1 MVVTTEGK
9 PSSAHP
15 VPPRPVLPRPDL
27 WQHALPRVLGL
38 ALVLIGLPFA
48 DGLVWS
54 ATTWVLVVL
63 MSGAWALWS
72 AAGFRTG
79 SPVSE
84 ALAVPV
90 LGVAMISG
98 NVLIT
103 LEPKAMLATA
113 IVGMAAVSSGVFLS
127 TLVSAAVLAAGILA
141 LAIGGIVAGLPGQA
155 WASVAAWIAALLACQ
170 LAGATRRNIGTQHA
184 QAEELLLQTR
194 RVHEEEQRAAALAER
209 TRVAREIH
217 DVLAQSLGALA
228 VQLDVTDSL
237 LTADSPRTEE
247 AVERVRNARRIAVDG
262 LTETR
267 RAIAALRADTPPL
280 PEALT
285 ALVHDHRTASGA
297 PATFTPVGTPRAL
310 EPDVGLALLRV
321 AQESLANAAKHARGQ
336 ELTATLDYEEDQ
348 VRLTVLSGPVSS
360 EPTGSEPAGSGPV
373 SSEPAGSGPVSSG
386 PASAEPADSASGEAG
401 PRPRVAGMDGGYG
414 LAGMRERLLLVG
426 GDLAVGPTPEGWR
439 VQAEV
444 PA

>member
-1 MVVTTEGK
+1 MVITTEGK

-15 VPPRPVLPRPDL
+15 VPPRPMLPRADL
-27 WQHALPRVLGL
+27 WQHALPRMLGL
-38 ALVLIGLPFA
+38 ALVLVGLPFS

-63 MSGAWALWS
+63 MSGAWALWC
-72 AAGFRTG
+72 AAGFRAG
-79 SPVSE
+79 SPVPE
-84 ALAVPV
+84 ALAVPI

-98 NVLIT
+98 NLLVT
-103 LEPKAMLATA
+103 LEPEAMLATA

-127 TLVSAAVLAAGILA
+127 TLVSAAVLAAGVLA
-141 LAIGGIVAGLPGQA
+141 LAIGGIVAGFPGQA
-155 WASVAAWIAALLACQ
+155 WARVAAWIAALLACQ
-170 LAGATRRNIGTQHA
+170 LAGATRRSVGTQHA

-194 RVHEEEQRAAALAER
+194 RVQEQEQRAAALAER

-237 LTADSPRTEE
+237 LTADPPRTEE
-247 AVERVRNARRIAVDG
+247 AVERVHNARRIAVDG

-267 RAIAALRADTPPL
+267 RAIAVLRADTPPL

-285 ALVHDHRTASGA
+285 ALVHDHRAASGA

-348 VRLTVLSGPVSS
+348 VRLTVLSGP
-360 EPTGSEPAGSGPV
+360 AGSG
-373 SSEPAGSGPVSSG
+373 G
-386 PASAEPADSASGEAG
+386 GEAG

-426 GDLAVGPTPEGWR
+426 GDLTAGPTPQGWR

>member
-1 MVVTTEGK
+1 MVVTTEDK

-15 VPPRPVLPRPDL
+15 VPPRPPLPRPDL

-38 ALVLIGLPFA
+38 ALVLVGLPFSNEI
-48 DGLVWS
+48 VWS
-54 ATTWVLVVL
+54 ATTWVLVAL
-63 MSGAWALWS
+63 MSGAWALWC
-72 AAGFRTG
+72 AAGFRSG
-79 SPVSE
+79 APVSE
-84 ALAVPV
+84 AWAVPI
-90 LGVAMISG
+90 LSVAMISG
-98 NVLIT
+98 NLLIT

-141 LAIGGIVAGLPGQA
+141 LAIGGIVAGLPGPA

-194 RVHEEEQRAAALAER
+194 RVREEEQRAAALAER
-209 TRVAREIH
+209 TRIAREIH

-237 LTADSPRTEE
+237 LTADPPRTGE
-247 AVERVRNARRIAVDG
+247 AVERVHNARRIAVDG

-267 RAIAALRADTPPL
+267 RAIAVLRADTPPL
-280 PEALT
+280 PEALA

-348 VRLTVLSGPVSS
+348 VRLTVLSGP
-360 EPTGSEPAGSGPV
+360 AGSGDSG
-373 SSEPAGSGPVSSG
+373 SSDGSGDSDGSGGSGDSDGSGGSGDSGSSG
-386 PASAEPADSASGEAG
+386 DGETG
-401 PRPRVAGMDGGYG
+401 PRPRVAGMSGGYG

-426 GDLAVGPTPEGWR
+426 GDLTVGPTPEGWR